1 MKLGA
6 VVPCTSSKSGPAVH
20 AAARNIDHDRPI
32 TEAADR
38 WRSRLEA
45 APQGHI
51 ARGLYNGPGWVA
63 SLRMVDALQS
73 TGAEVSWRI
82 ISAGYGLLHPDEEV
96 TTYSATF
103 LAGHADSVP
112 GAASGANASL
122 TWWAEVNRLR
132 GQAQPLVRLA
142 SEVNGLVVAASTP
155 YIDAIA
161 EELTAVAQQVPTVV
175 FCAGRPQDRTVARL
189 APRFDR
195 RLREGAEPF
204 VRGGDV
210 GFNQRVAAKV
220 VRLLGS
226 SVIDRARVDEV
237 LAAAMDR
244 ERPLRHG
251 RQVAS
256 DATVM
261 AFIDAALTSD
271 PSASRTALLRRW
283 RDRGRACEQGRFRVL
298 YEQVVA
304 ERRGQPALG
313 EAACG

>member
-6 VVPCTSSKSGPAVH
+6 VVPCTNSKSGPTVH
-20 AAARNIDHDRPI
+20 AAARNIDHDLPI
-32 TEAADR
+32 PEAADR
-38 WRSRLEA
+38 WRSRLTT
-45 APQGHI
+45 APQSNI
-51 ARGLYNGPGWVA
+51 ARGLYKGPGWVA
-63 SLRMVDALQS
+63 SLRLVDALQA

-82 ISAGYGLLHPDEEV
+82 ISAGYGLLHPEEQV

-122 TWWAEVNRLR
+122 TWWNEVNRLR

-142 SEVNGLVVAASTP
+142 SEVNGLVVTASAP

-161 EELTAVAQQVPTVV
+161 AELTAAAQQVPTVV
-175 FCAGRPQDRTVARL
+175 FCAGRPQDRTVAEL

-195 RLREGAEPF
+195 RLREGADPF

-220 VRLLGS
+220 VDLLGPA
-226 SVIDRARVDEV
+226 VLDRVRVDEV
-237 LAAAMDR
+237 LALAMDR
-244 ERPLRHG
+244 AGPVRYG

-261 AFIDAALTSD
+261 AFIDAALKAD
-271 PSASRTALLRRW
+271 PSSSRTALLRRW
-283 RDRGRACEQGRFRVL
+283 RDRGRACEQSRFGAL
-298 YEQVVA
+298 YERVVA
-304 ERRGQPALG
+304 ERSRQLAFG